1 MNVQNYSGVW
11 AEIIEALQDKGD
23 PSKIRRI
30 QLTEA
35 EMEEVVQSGAFRKT
49 VASHYGSSE
58 VPVLTQIEAG
68 NDGKIISFYF
78 GDVLICLG
86 PWSATGPLASIVYG
100 PLTETPKAETT
111 FVREVGG
118 VNYMLAGVGNPAD
131 DFVLGSNANIELGLA
146 VRKYNNSEYFG
157 DGAGGFEIELE
168 PGERWTFAVTAGS
181 LLAGVNDIT
190 EMYDISLYLDVDPDG
205 DDAPV
210 KWDLQ
215 NTPTPDGK
223 GKNYTWYSQGIRV
236 VSDSATDADHRVTQ
250 MIQQYTFPYIDHML
264 PASVE
269 RTEDGVPL
277 GLYTLKLEA
286 RPRLQTGDAVSV
298 EVLATIAKK
307 S

>member
-1 MNVQNYSGVW
+1 
-11 AEIIEALQDKGD
+11 
-23 PSKIRRI
+23 
-30 QLTEA
+30 
-35 EMEEVVQSGAFRKT
+35 
-49 VASHYGSSE
+49 
-58 VPVLTQIEAG
+58 
-68 NDGKIISFYF
+68 
-78 GDVLICLG
+78 
-86 PWSATGPLASIVYG
+86 
-100 PLTETPKAETT
+100 
-111 FVREVGG
+111 
-118 VNYMLAGVGNPAD
+118 MLAGVGNPAD
-131 DFVLGSNANIELGLA
+131 DFVIGKNANIELGLA

-205 DDAPV
+205 DAAPV